1 LLSRVKNARL
11 FSASGEIFGVAL
23 RLEADSE
30 ATLGNMSNATH
41 LGLEVETGAEQTF
54 FRIAQAGRN
63 AYKLESGGGVLSEGD
78 YEHVLEHFERQ
89 LRRYVAFNAPH
100 HVFVH
105 AGTVAHDGHALVI
118 PGPSF
123 SGKTSLV
130 AALVSAGAA
139 YYSDE
144 YAVFDATG
152 LVYPYAKPLA
162 IRLNEGSPVQTH
174 HSADQL
180 GGAPGTEP
188 VRLGLVV
195 CSQYRRDAVWKPA
208 ELSPAQTLLE
218 LFGHSYGSADR
229 PAQTM
234 DTLRQAITTTT
245 GLKGDRGEAAAIA
258 AELLTRLSSS
268 AG

>member
-1 LLSRVKNARL
+1 MLSRVKKARL
-11 FSASGEIFGVAL
+11 FSASGQIFGVAL

-30 ATLGNMSNATH
+30 ATLEDMRYATH
-41 LGLEVETGAEQTF
+41 LGLDIETGSEQTF
-54 FRIAQAGRN
+54 FRVAQTGRN

-78 YEHVLEHFERQ
+78 YEHVLEQFERQ
-89 LRRYVAFNAPH
+89 LRRYVAFNAPQ

-105 AGTVAHDGHALVI
+105 AGTVAYDGRALVL

-162 IRLNEGSPVQTH
+162 IRLDEGSPVQTQR
-174 HSADQL
+174 SADQL
-180 GGAPGTEP
+180 GGTSGTEP
-188 VRLGLVV
+188 ARLGLVV
-195 CSQYRRDAVWKPA
+195 CSQYRRDGVWRPTQ
-208 ELSPAQTLLE
+208 LTPAQTLLE

-229 PAQTM
+229 PAQTIG
-234 DTLRQAITTTT
+234 TLRQAITTTT
-245 GLKGDRGEAAAIA
+245 GIKGDRGEAATIA
-258 AELLTRLSSS
+258 AELLARLSSPP
-268 AG
+268 A